1 MVCKC
6 VLRSTGRKR
15 QRNVWAYRDYVPAVL
30 RNVDNVDLKFQSM
43 DNVKRQKL
51 TANVAISVSIDRAM
65 IEGRRTIKITKRS
78 RQ

>member
-1 MVCKC
+1 MCKC

-43 DNVKRQKL
+43 DNVKTTKINGECCNIGL
-51 TANVAISVSIDRAM
+51 DR
-65 IEGRRTIKITKRS
+65 S
-78 RQ
+78 SND